1 MLISGMAARWAERN
15 YQLRLH
21 EQLGWATGSMGTGV
35 MIGALTGYGLYYMTN
50 YLGIAAGLAGVLIG
64 LSKFYD
70 MISDPIMGQIS
81 DRTRAKWGRRRPYL
95 LVGTIACPLALLAL
109 FHMPTFESSTLTIA
123 LLFTVLLLYAT
134 AFTSFNVPYFAMPAE
149 MTSHYHERTVIMSQ
163 RVFFSTMSVVSIS
176 VLGPYV
182 IEWFGGGVAG
192 YRGMSWVMAVIV
204 FISMGATFYLTRN
217 VAFTKRSERGDY
229 TVRNQARLILSN
241 KPFCTFVVAKSL
253 IFIGSASAQGTLLF
267 MGRFVLDRGEKIL
280 VGFGVGY
287 TIGVTMSL
295 PIWTYLIGKVLDKR
309 NAFRIASIGLGLTMM
324 TWWFA
329 TPGESLVIFYLRFFL
344 LGVFSAGG
352 LVSGSAMLPDMM
364 EYDRHRSGV
373 SQEGLY
379 AATFS
384 LIEKIAYTAGPAM
397 LGLLLGAAGFIS
409 VEKGQFV
416 DQPDSAVTAI
426 RVAVS
431 IIPAVLSIIGG
442 LLIGFYDLDEAKLK
456 SAQSNSVRPTE

>member
-1 MLISGMAARWAERN
+1 MMAMHAIKARWVARN
-15 YQLRLH
+15 YQLRLS
-21 EQLGWATGSMGTGV
+21 EQLGWALGSMGTGV

-50 YLGIAAGLAGVLIG
+50 YLGIAAGLAGLLIG

-70 MISDPIMGQIS
+70 MISDPVMGQIS
-81 DRTRAKWGRRRPYL
+81 DRTKTKWGRRRPYL

-109 FHMPTFESSTLTIA
+109 FHMPTFESSALTIA
-123 LLFTVLLLYAT
+123 LLFFILLLYAT

-192 YRGMSWVMAVIV
+192 YQGMSWVLALIV
-204 FISMGATFYLTRN
+204 FLAMGATFLLTGD
-217 VAFTKRSERGDY
+217 VAFTSRSERGDY
-229 TVRNQARLILSN
+229 RFRNQARLILNN

-267 MGRFVLDRGEKIL
+267 MGKFVLDRGEMIL

-287 TIGVTMSL
+287 TLGVVVSL
-295 PIWTYLIGKVLDKR
+295 PIWTHLIAKVLDKR
-309 NAFRIASIGLGLTMM
+309 NAFRIASIGLGLTMF
-324 TWWFA
+324 TWWYA
-329 TPGESLVIFYLRFFL
+329 TPDESMAIFYSRFFL
-344 LGVFSAGG
+344 LGIFSAGG

-364 EYDRHRSGV
+364 EFDRHRSGV

-416 DQPDSAVTAI
+416 EQPESAITAI
-426 RVAVS
+426 RAAVS
-431 IIPAVLSIIGG
+431 LIPAVLSVTGG

-456 SAQSNSVRPTE
+456 SAQSASSDTI

>member
-1 MLISGMAARWAERN
+1 MINIAAGWAAKN
-15 YQLRLH
+15 YQLKLR
-21 EQLGWATGSMGTGV
+21 EQLGWALGSMGTGV

-50 YLGIAAGLAGVLIG
+50 YLGIAAGLAGSLIG

-81 DRTRAKWGRRRPYL
+81 DRTESKWGRRRPYL
-95 LVGTIACPLALLAL
+95 LVGTIACPVVLVSL
-109 FHMPTFESSTLTIA
+109 FHLPVFASDTLTVA
-123 LLFTVLLLYAT
+123 FLFFVLLLYAT

-149 MTSHYHERTVIMSQ
+149 MTSNYNERTVIMSQ
-163 RVFFSTMSVVSIS
+163 RVFFSTLSVVSIS

-182 IEWFGGGVAG
+182 IAAFGGGVPG
-192 YRGMSWVMAVIV
+192 YKGMSWVLALLVFLSMA
-204 FISMGATFYLTRN
+204 STFYLTRD
-217 VAFTKRSERGDY
+217 VRFTLRSERADY
-229 TVRNQARLILSN
+229 RLRHQVSLIAN
-241 KPFCTFVVAKSL
+241 NRPFCVFIIAKSL

-267 MGRFVLDRGEKIL
+267 MGQYVLGRGEMIL
-280 VGFGVGY
+280 VGFGIGY
-287 TIGVTMSL
+287 TLGVVISL
-295 PIWTYLIGKVLDKR
+295 PIWTRLIAGYLDKR
-309 NAFRIASIGLGLTMM
+309 NAFRIASIGLGLAML

-329 TPGESLVIFYLRFFL
+329 TPDESLVYFYSRFFL
-344 LGVFSAGG
+344 LGIFSAGG
-352 LVSGSAMLPDMM
+352 LIAGSAMLPDVM
-364 EYDRHRSGV
+364 EYDRLRTGL

-384 LIEKIAYTAGPAM
+384 LIEKIAHTAGPAM
-397 LGLLLGAAGFIS
+397 LGLLLGAAGFIA

-416 DQPDSAVTAI
+416 EQPESAITAI

-456 SAQSNSVRPTE
+456 AAQSSPAKPT